1 MPASYEQQGGLARS
15 AEAAM
20 THDKDF
26 KRKVREHARRTGR
39 SYASVHRRFSRH
51 RGEEIEMQKITKPE
65 HGFTVAIPDGWAEFP
80 PMLTNSPYEVAR
92 FARRDHANHLCLVF
106 RSPGNDPRKPA
117 EGARERLARSGYGNF
132 ALDDAA
138 LGARA
143 GVRLTFDKPAAAGV
157 WAVREYFVSV
167 NNVVYCLGL
176 GSSDP
181 AGDAAI
187 FDAMTAAFDIA
198 A

>member
-1 MPASYEQQGGLARS
+1 
-15 AEAAM
+15 
-20 THDKDF
+20 
-26 KRKVREHARRTGR
+26 
-39 SYASVHRRFSRH
+39 
-51 RGEEIEMQKITKPE
+51 MQKITKPD

-106 RSPGNDPRKPA
+106 RSPGNDPRKRA
-117 EGARERLARSGYGNF
+117 EAARARLATTGYDGF
-132 ALDDAA
+132 VLDDAA
-138 LGARA
+138 LGARP
-143 GVRLTFDKPAAAGV
+143 GVQLSCTRGA

-167 NNVVYCLGL
+167 NDLVYCLGL

-181 AGDAAI
+181 AGDAAA

>member
-1 MPASYEQQGGLARS
+1 
-15 AEAAM
+15 M

-51 RGEEIEMQKITKPE
+51 REKMMQLEQITKQ
-65 HGFTVAIPDGWAEFP
+65 GFTVAVPHGWAEFP
-80 PMLTNSPYEVAR
+80 PMRSNSPYEVAR
-92 FARRDHANHLCLVF
+92 FAHRDHASRLCLVF
-106 RSPGNDPRKPA
+106 RSPGNDPRKRA
-117 EGARERLARSGYGNF
+117 EAAQARLATTGYDDF
-132 ALDDAA
+132 ALADAP
-138 LGARA
+138 LGAHS
-143 GVRLTFDKPAAAGV
+143 GVRLCCARGV

-167 NNVVYCLGL
+167 NDLVYCLGL

-187 FDAMTAAFDIA
+187 FDAMTAAFEIA
-198 A
+198 AE

>member
-1 MPASYEQQGGLARS
+1 
-15 AEAAM
+15 M

-51 RGEEIEMQKITKPE
+51 RGEMMQLKQIMKPE
-65 HGFTVAIPDGWAEFP
+65 LGFTLGVPDGWAEVP
-80 PMLTNSPYEVAR
+80 PVLANSPYEVAR

-106 RSPGNDPRKPA
+106 RSPGNDARKRA
-117 EGARERLARSGYGNF
+117 EAAREHLATLGYDNV

-138 LGARA
+138 LGSHAA
-143 GVRLTFDKPAAAGV
+143 VRLCCARGGWV
-157 WAVREYFVSV
+157 VREYFASM
-167 NNVVYCLGL
+167 NDLVYCLGL

-181 AGDAAI
+181 AGDAAV
-187 FDAMTAAFDIA
+187 FDAMTAAFEIA
-198 A
+198 AAGRPDSKT